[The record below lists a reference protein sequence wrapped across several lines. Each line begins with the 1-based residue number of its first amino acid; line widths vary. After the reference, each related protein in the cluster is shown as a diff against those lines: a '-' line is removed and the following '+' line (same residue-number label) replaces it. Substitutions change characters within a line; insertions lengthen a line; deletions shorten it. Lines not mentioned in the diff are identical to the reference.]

1 MAVAREKVIQAAER
15 LVSRGKV
22 DAAIREYRK
31 VLADNPRDTN
41 TLNRVGDLYARLE
54 RIEDAVGLFTR
65 IAEQYTE
72 DGFFVKAIAIYKKI
86 IKLDPTRLEIY
97 ERLAELYHRQG
108 LVNEARTQ
116 YQVLIDY
123 YQKHRQPEQAIAIC
137 QRMLVLEPTNPS
149 HRARIADLLEQEGRI
164 PEAISEYRRIAEQML
179 GAGQIEG
186 AVRVYDKA
194 VEIASDDL
202 LLVEEAV
209 EQLRRAGA
217 ESAAAKLLAT
227 ASRRNPAAGALARA
241 PREAPAPPVQ
251 PPASPVEEATA
262 STDEVLGWAKEPAL
276 DETGTSWRSGPLGKA
291 ELFVEE
297 VELPAELTEVGGE
310 VFTLDLDSDDEPAS
324 LVKPPPDLV
333 APPAFVA
340 EALAAADLELEVPL
354 ELPPFGDETVRTSAP
369 FAPAEDFE
377 EAVDLYIDE
386 EALEKTAAELEP
398 RRQDHEDDLVAEA
411 EVLAKYGLRT
421 RALERLDE
429 VFRGNPRHLGAYSLQ
444 IQLHLEEGRYDRVTI
459 LANEMASIAADT
471 GRAEDWLPTRER
483 LLAAGFEMQGARK
496 VLAPAAAPMEAGGAA
511 HEVGSS
517 LAEIGEL
524 DLHVDLELPADL
536 DLAGELEGPA
546 TPGPAVADAIAREAE
561 PPAPVP
567 RLAAEAWLELE
578 IEELD
583 LPVPSLEIELEATPE
598 LAEPVAQVA
607 EPAAEAV
614 APALTPFEAEGES
627 WALPEERPV
636 APPRAARKNLDLDLD
651 ATMAQISAVLEDTRS
666 GRKPRRKPASEPVA
680 AAPPPAPAAAEPAAE
695 LRLEPPEVET
705 PAPAALDPPAAAA
718 APAPPA
724 PVLKVP
730 LFTEEDLADFE
741 VYDLGPMPAAKPARP
756 PKAAAPPPPAAKKP
770 APPNWLD
777 EVGSEAASPVSEA
790 DQLFDDE
797 QEFFDLAAELEQEL
811 RKEEEQR
818 GDEGVFGS
826 PHEQTLEEIVE
837 GFKRGVAEHLSP
849 EDFET
854 HFNLG
859 IAYREMGLLDE
870 AIGEFQLAAK
880 DSGKL
885 VDCCSLLGMC
895 FLEKGLPGLAIK
907 WYRRGLDRPGL
918 TEDESLSLL
927 YDLGNAYAI
936 AGDNDNAYKTF
947 VDIYGTNSHYR
958 DVVARLE
965 ELAP

>member
-123 YQKHRQPEQAIAIC
+123 YQKHRLPDSAIAIC

-149 HRARIADLLEQEGRI
+149 HRARLADLLEQEGRI

-179 GAGQIEG
+179 GAGQVEG
-186 AVRVYDKA
+186 AARVYDKA

-217 ESAAAKLLAT
+217 EAAAAKLLAT
-227 ASRRNPAAGALARA
+227 ASRRNPAAGALGRA
-241 PREAPAPPVQ
+241 PREVAPPIFEPAPR
-251 PPASPVEEATA
+251 SVEEATA
-262 STDEVLGWAKEPAL
+262 SADEVLGWAKEPAL
-276 DETGTSWRSGPLGKA
+276 DESGTAWRPGALGKA
-291 ELFVEE
+291 EVFVEE
-297 VELPAELTEVGGE
+297 VELPPEFAEVVGE
-310 VFTLDLDSDDEPAS
+310 VFTLDLDSDEEPAS
-324 LVKPPPDLV
+324 LVKPPPDLLP
-333 APPAFVA
+333 PPAFAA
-340 EALAAADLELEVPL
+340 EPSPPKQTELEIPLELE
-354 ELPPFGDETVRTSAP
+354 PFGDETVRT
-369 FAPAEDFE
+369 PASYAAVEDFE
-377 EAVDLYIDE
+377 EAIDLYIDE
-386 EALEKTAAELEP
+386 EALEKTTAELEP

-429 VFRGNPRHLGAYSLQ
+429 VFRGNPRHLGAYALQ
-444 IQLHLEEGRYDRVTI
+444 IQLNLEEERYDRVTI

-471 GRAEDWLPTRER
+471 GQAEEWLPVRER
-483 LLAAGFEMQGARK
+483 LLAAGFQMQGARK
-496 VLAPAAAPMEAGGAA
+496 VVAPAAPRPEAEEVDSELGFHMAGAV
-511 HEVGSS
+511 E
-517 LAEIGEL
+517 
-524 DLHVDLELPADL
+524 LELP
-536 DLAGELEGPA
+536 GELELPVELELA
-546 TPGPAVADAIAREAE
+546 AE
-561 PPAPVP
+561 PEPADEAALSEVAAPPPALTPRPV
-567 RLAAEAWLELE
+567 AEAWLELE

-583 LPVPSLEIELEATPE
+583 LPVPSLEVETEEAPQPVET
-598 LAEPVAQVA
+598 LAESPEAVAGTLPA
-607 EPAAEAV
+607 LAPFEPEEEPAALAEEKPA
-614 APALTPFEAEGES
+614 APA
-627 WALPEERPV
+627 
-636 APPRAARKNLDLDLD
+636 RAVRKSLDIDLD
-651 ATMAQISAVLEDTRS
+651 ATLAQISAVLEDTRS
-666 GRKPRRKPASEPVA
+666 GRKPRRKTAVEPAEETLPPVE
-680 AAPPPAPAAAEPAAE
+680 APPPAA
-695 LRLEPPEVET
+695 
-705 PAPAALDPPAAAA
+705 APAVE
-718 APAPPA
+718 APPA
-724 PVLKVP
+724 PVAQAAPPPEKAPATPPAARAPAGPGIKVP

-741 VYDLGPMPAAKPARP
+741 IYDLGPASAAKASPP
-756 PKAAAPPPPAAKKP
+756 PKAAVPKPGPPAAAKKP
-770 APPNWLD
+770 EPPPWLD
-777 EVGSEAASPVSEA
+777 EVGAEPSGPVSEA

-811 RKEEEQR
+811 RKEEESR

-849 EDFET
+849 EDYET

-880 DSGKL
+880 DAGKL

-918 TEDESLSLL
+918 TDDESLSLL

-936 AGDNDNAYKTF
+936 AGDSENAYKTF